1 MGNDLNNA
9 MDSTEG
15 NNQYDEAAKRILG
28 NKEVLSHIL
37 TNTVDEY
44 KKMKPEDVIPLI
56 ESDPYISIVPVEPGL
71 TNAEKTVNGERIVG
85 FNTENS
91 ERYEGL
97 IRFDVIFYVLTKDG
111 KK

>member
-44 KKMKPEDVIPLI
+44 KKMKPEDVIPPVLPACAVLFQFRPRSDLSPCARRS
-56 ESDPYISIVPVEPGL
+56 ESL
-71 TNAEKTVNGERIVG
+71 
-85 FNTENS
+85 
-91 ERYEGL
+91 
-97 IRFDVIFYVLTKDG
+97 
-111 KK
+111 

>member
-1 MGNDLNNA
+1 MGKDLNNA

-44 KKMKPEDVIPLI
+44 KEMKTGRCHSFDRRR
-56 ESDPYISIVPVEPGL
+56 SIYQQL
-71 TNAEKTVNGERIVG
+71 FLWNQ
-85 FNTENS
+85 
-91 ERYEGL
+91 
-97 IRFDVIFYVLTKDG
+97 D
-111 KK
+111 

>member
-56 ESDPYISIVPVEPGL
+56 ESDPIHQYCPCG
-71 TNAEKTVNGERIVG
+71 TRINKCG
-85 FNTENS
+85 
-91 ERYEGL
+91 
-97 IRFDVIFYVLTKDG
+97 KDR
-111 KK
+111 KWRKDRWLQHRKFRKI

>member
-1 MGNDLNNA
+1 MGNDLNNS

-56 ESDPYISIVPVEPGL
+56 ESDPYISIVPVEQMRKRP
-71 TNAEKTVNGERIVG
+71 
-85 FNTENS
+85 
-91 ERYEGL
+91 
-97 IRFDVIFYVLTKDG
+97 
-111 KK
+111 